1 MTGTGGAP
9 EGRPREEFRARSK
22 KIRDHRD
29 LRVWR
34 RGRKLAELCRGA
46 AASFPKA
53 HEKLAGVI
61 CRLADEVPSEIA
73 AGQSQGQ
80 HAAYIDHLERARGAL
95 RHLERGLIEAHKAN
109 CISSEVG
116 DPLLARAAE
125 IARMVGKLIVSLEL
139 AYARRK
145 TNPAGPVSS

>member
-1 MTGTGGAP
+1 MAET
-9 EGRPREEFRARSK
+9 REETAGGPGETFRPRSK

-34 RGRKLAELCRGA
+34 RGRKLAELCREA
-46 AASFPKA
+46 AASFPEA
-53 HEKLAGVI
+53 HEKLAGII

-80 HAAYIDHLERARGAL
+80 HAAYLDHLERARGAL
-95 RHLERGLIEAHKAN
+95 RHLERRLIEAHKAN
-109 CISSEVG
+109 CVSSEVG
-116 DPLLARAAE
+116 DPLLARVAE
-125 IARMVGKLIVSLEL
+125 ITRMVGKLIISLEL

-145 TNPAGPVSS
+145 TNLARPSGS